1 MMLDVFLFVLRPDSL
16 GYLLA
21 GTILGYLVGVLPG
34 IGPLTGIALLLP
46 LSFRLE
52 PRDTLLVFA
61 SLYQAA
67 EYSGSITAI
76 AVSTPGAPNSAAII
90 MDGYGMHRAGHIGK
104 AFAYSLWSAVFGSC
118 VGIAAMLLLARPLAS
133 IGLLFGPAA
142 FAALAFL
149 GLATVGT
156 LTGGRPEKGL
166 LSVIAGLLLGTVGI
180 DPISG
185 AFRFTMGMPFLYNGI
200 PLVPM
205 LVGLFALPEAVD
217 MLISPERKAIALV
230 ATQISDRIWLTWR
243 EFRSVLKAECIGT
256 TVGLFMGLIPGVA
269 GSIPPWISY
278 NLARSFSKEP
288 HKFGHGAPE
297 GIAAPELTNAAV
309 MHTTLITAFS
319 LGIPGTPTSA
329 VILAAMTIAG
339 LVPGPMLFAQHPEI
353 PYTVFVGLLLS
364 TAMLWV
370 IGLVTTRIWMQIVRL
385 PTEALALAIILFT
398 VIGSYMVRTNLSDV
412 LVAIIAG
419 VTGYLMRRGGY
430 STPALV
436 LGVILGPMMEVNI
449 RRALMISGGSASIF
463 ITTPL
468 SLAFLGA
475 AIAILL
481 FASSRARAARQ
492 SRYTLG
498 GASDG

>member
-1 MMLDVFLFVLRPDSL
+1 MLDVFLFVLRPDSL
-16 GYLLA
+16 AYLLV
-21 GTILGYLVGVLPG
+21 GTVLGYLVGVLPG

-46 LSFRLE
+46 LSFHLE
-52 PRDTLLVFA
+52 PRHALLVFT

-118 VGIAAMLLLARPLAS
+118 LGIAAMLLLARPLAS
-133 IGLLFGPAA
+133 IGLLFGPAE
-142 FAALAFL
+142 FAALALL

-156 LTGGRPEKGL
+156 LTGGAPEKGL
-166 LSVIAGLLLGTVGI
+166 LSVIGGLLLGSIGI
-180 DPISG
+180 DHISG
-185 AFRFTMGMPFLYNGI
+185 AFRFTMGQPFLYNGL
-200 PLVPM
+200 PLVPL

-217 MLISPERKAIALV
+217 MLTNRERKAIPKIVTETA
-230 ATQISDRIWLTWR
+230 DRIWLTWR
-243 EFRSVLKAECIGT
+243 EFRSVFKAECIGSA
-256 TVGLFMGLIPGVA
+256 VGLFMGLIPGVA
-269 GSIPPWISY
+269 GSVPPWISY

-288 HKFGHGAPE
+288 EKFGNGSPE
-297 GIAAPELTNAAV
+297 GIAAPESTNAAV

-339 LVPGPMLFAQHPEI
+339 LVPGPMLFAEHPEI
-353 PYTVFVGLLLS
+353 PYTVFIGLLWS

-385 PTEALALAIILFT
+385 PTEALGLTIILFT
-398 VIGSYMVRTNLSDV
+398 VIGSYMVRSSLEDV
-412 LVAIIAG
+412 LVAFIAG
-419 VTGYLMRRGGY
+419 VVGYLMRRGGY

-449 RRALMISGGSASIF
+449 RRALMISGDNVTVF
-463 ITTPL
+463 FTTPL
-468 SLAFLGA
+468 SLVFLCAAGA
-475 AIAILL
+475 VLL
-481 FASSRARAARQ
+481 FASVRPRTPRHQ
-492 SRYTLG
+492 
-498 GASDG
+498 